1 MPKITNLNSIQV
13 LDSRG
18 TPTIRTFITLDNKFT
33 GIATV
38 PSGASTGKYE
48 AVEIRDNIP
57 EKFLGKSVNKC
68 LEIIETKIKP
78 EIMDSQFN
86 SLEEFDRILIDLDN
100 TNDKSYLGANTLLSL
115 SMSFSK
121 SIALS
126 QNLELFESFD
136 SNTTSYKSPVP
147 LMNILNGGKHAS
159 LSSDF
164 QEYMIIP
171 IGFESYDDA
180 INCCVKIYW
189 GLKSFLDSKGKS
201 TSVGDEGGFVSPY
214 SDNEEPLKLIIKCI
228 ENAGYKPGEEVM
240 IGLDVAASELLNK
253 NKYKINISK
262 SKSDLITRDNL
273 LDFYIYLVDNY
284 PIISIEDPFDQD
296 DWERS
301 SLEVVQYWELQD
313 EDLFRKL
320 NYTFDPSPIWINPKA
335 TWEQKKTETGFEII
349 SAMQQGDEHP
359 LFDNYT
365 IEYYRISNS
374 LNWFT
379 GKGRIHG
386 DIWLKSKEGG
396 RNKNPKVEIR
406 AKGSCNPKARKF

>member
-1 MPKITNLNSIQV
+1 MYKN
-13 LDSRG
+13 
-18 TPTIRTFITLDNKFT
+18 TLINMH
-33 GIATV
+33 
-38 PSGASTGKYE
+38 S
-48 AVEIRDNIP
+48 
-57 EKFLGKSVNKC
+57 FLFFFLLFFS
-68 LEIIETKIKP
+68 
-78 EIMDSQFN
+78 
-86 SLEEFDRILIDLDN
+86 
-100 TNDKSYLGANTLLSL
+100 ANT
-115 SMSFSK
+115 FSNNK
-121 SIALS
+121 
-126 QNLELFESFD
+126 
-136 SNTTSYKSPVP
+136 
-147 LMNILNGGKHAS
+147 
-159 LSSDF
+159 
-164 QEYMIIP
+164 
-171 IGFESYDDA
+171 
-180 INCCVKIYW
+180 
-189 GLKSFLDSKGKS
+189 
-201 TSVGDEGGFVSPY
+201 
-214 SDNEEPLKLIIKCI
+214 
-228 ENAGYKPGEEVM
+228 EVM
-240 IGLDVAASELLNK
+240 CELDGTLSITYRDLTKNVVSE
-253 NKYKINISK
+253 S
-262 SKSDLITRDNL
+262 
-273 LDFYIYLVDNY
+273 LDFFKNLATQTQQ
-284 PIISIEDPFDQD
+284 SIFLINKAKTNFDQD